1 MAKLEGSTVRTWR
14 LAQAL
19 RVWTCAASLG
29 CWLGLALGGL
39 PGEAHGEQPL
49 PAPQRVPLP
58 TNLVP
63 ATSTHVPAPTPT
75 SAPTA
80 LPVPMGTAA
89 PTSATAPAVVPAP
102 TVAVIDLAEIFKQSL
117 MFQQRTE
124 EFQAEVL
131 QGEQELVL
139 RRATVARLEESLANK
154 NLPEKQR
161 QLLEAELTQAQAD
174 LNAFM
179 AAKRAELKRQEAALY
194 HAVYEQ
200 IVAEIHAFIAER
212 GIQLVI
218 HRRGHETIDPSDAQA
233 VLRGINNPIVAYLPQ
248 VDITQPVLQMH
259 NARYRQRMAR
269 Q

>member
-1 MAKLEGSTVRTWR
+1 MAEV
-14 LAQAL
+14 
-19 RVWTCAASLG
+19 
-29 CWLGLALGGL
+29 
-39 PGEAHGEQPL
+39 
-49 PAPQRVPLP
+49 
-58 TNLVP
+58 
-63 ATSTHVPAPTPT
+63 
-75 SAPTA
+75 
-80 LPVPMGTAA
+80 
-89 PTSATAPAVVPAP
+89 
-102 TVAVIDLAEIFKQSL
+102 FKQSL
-117 MFQQRTE
+117 LFQQRTE

-131 QGEQELVL
+131 HGEQELVL
-139 RRATVARLEESLANK
+139 RRATVAGLEESLSDK

-174 LNAFM
+174 LNAFL
-179 AAKRAELKRQEAALY
+179 AAKRAELKRKEAALY

-218 HRRGHETIDPSDAQA
+218 HRRGHEPIDPNDPQA